1 MSDDYSTTSD
11 TTSDTSADT
20 SDTSD
25 TSSTDTVDTS
35 DLPEDTS
42 GSDGSEDLPETD
54 TSDSVDTDEVT
65 DAEEIADETDST
77 DDSANETSDSFSDDE
92 VSSTDTSELS
102 EATAGTDG
110 SENLSDGVNERF
122 YTEESSETD
131 TADTPPEE
139 VDADHSDEL
148 NDTDD
153 VETDGAGDLDSP
165 EKPEESDGSENLHGN
180 DPSQE
185 DIRDDQEVDENSDED
200 DGVDNLP
207 NGCDDDLEETPDSV
221 ESDDV
226 NDKQS
231 DLEKGIA
238 DTVKNSGAEDPDDFS
253 ERKPIDNFEVHR
265 NKSYANDDL
274 GNAERKRD
282 EAYQALLDYRNA
294 NNLGR
299 SMEPSQEEQRL
310 IDKANEAR
318 DKYESLRHAQELR
331 EAKFEDAIADFNP
344 SRWSEMSQEQRENS
358 ISRLHDFCAED
369 LKLDNQPKITYYNG
383 EKGDYGWSRPGEI
396 GINRNEMGNSV
407 ETADTVAHENRHQ
420 YQSERAKNPISNEE
434 REWCE
439 NLKPGNYI
447 RPEDDRRG
455 YWNQPVE
462 RDARN
467 YAREFKERING
478 GRV

>member
-11 TTSDTSADT
+11 TTSDTS
-20 SDTSD
+20 
-25 TSSTDTVDTS
+25 TDTFDSVDTS
-35 DLPEDTS
+35 D
-42 GSDGSEDLPETD
+42 
-54 TSDSVDTDEVT
+54 
-65 DAEEIADETDST
+65 
-77 DDSANETSDSFSDDE
+77 
-92 VSSTDTSELS
+92 LS

-110 SENLSDGVNERF
+110 SEDLPDDDNERF
-122 YTEESSETD
+122 DTEESSETD
-131 TADTPPEE
+131 TTDTPPEE
-139 VDADHSDEL
+139 VDADHSDEP
-148 NDTDD
+148 NDTVD
-153 VETDGAGDLDSP
+153 VETDGTGNLDSP
-165 EKPEESDGSENLHGN
+165 EKPEGSDGLENIHGN
-180 DPSQE
+180 DPSQG
-185 DIRDDQEVDENSDED
+185 DIRDDQGVDENSDED

-238 DTVKNSGAEDPDDFS
+238 DTVKNSGAEDSDDFS
-253 ERKPIDNFEVHR
+253 ERKPIDNSEVHR
-265 NKSYANDDL
+265 NKSYANDL
-274 GNAERKRD
+274 GNAERERD
-282 EAYQALLDYRNA
+282 EAYQELLDYRNA

-383 EKGDYGWSRPGEI
+383 EKGDYGWSRTGEI

-462 RDARN
+462 KDARN